1 MSDTPQT
8 QYTPAEAAFAARVS
22 AETGEEAVFVFA
34 YNLSFDNE
42 FIDGF
47 AAVAGGALYAADS
60 PGGALKKNGSAGRR
74 RGPLCA
80 ECRLRGH

>member
-42 FIDGF
+42 ALPPLP
-47 AAVAGGALYAADS
+47 AARCMQPIRRAG
-60 PGGALKKNGSAGRR
+60 
-74 RGPLCA
+74 
-80 ECRLRGH
+80 H